1 MEMTPPAP
9 AGPRASP
16 RRGPA
21 LLRDKEP
28 PPMRR
33 RAGPMA
39 WVVTS
44 WRTEE
49 LERMLS
55 AAARAAVAAARAAA
69 ARAARR
75 ARRAADRTAV
85 EAAAGL
91 DALERLG
98 LQLRGAVGGAPGG
111 GGPGRGTALRGGP
124 PQRVRGA
131 RRRPRDAPPA
141 GARQHAQQRA
151 GRALPRHDRGLSRR
165 AGGRYG
171 PPPPWPTS
179 SSRSRST
186 TTTTSA
192 TS

>member
-98 LQLRGAVGGAPGG
+98 LELREAVGRA
-111 GGPGRGTALRGGP
+111 
-124 PQRVRGA
+124 
-131 RRRPRDAPPA
+131 PA
-141 GARQHAQQRA
+141 GARPGGDAPL
-151 GRALPRHDRGLSRR
+151 GPR
-165 AGGRYG
+165 
-171 PPPPWPTS
+171 PPAA
-179 SSRSRST
+179 R
-186 TTTTSA
+186 
-192 TS
+192 